1 MKENVINELLTLKDS
16 FLLNELDLL
25 ESEEEEN
32 EGTFEEAFFLPT
44 QSNIFNLVAYP
55 MYLWICCEDS
65 PELFDFFCKFFRP

>member
-32 EGTFEEAFFLPT
+32 EGTFEEAFFS
-44 QSNIFNLVAYP
+44 SNTIKYF
-55 MYLWICCEDS
+55 
-65 PELFDFFCKFFRP
+65 